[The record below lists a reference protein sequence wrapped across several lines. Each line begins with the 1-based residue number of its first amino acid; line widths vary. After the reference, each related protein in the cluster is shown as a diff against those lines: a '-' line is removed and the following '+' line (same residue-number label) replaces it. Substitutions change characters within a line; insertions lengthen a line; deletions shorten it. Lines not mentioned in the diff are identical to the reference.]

1 MSRLVG
7 LSYWISGKLYLSLT
21 NQCNAVPIHILR
33 GPSFSLPQCPP
44 LLHEP
49 SPEDIA
55 HAVDE
60 AFEANKINVCDS
72 ILCLLRYVVVGRYC
86 TFYCCFLRTVEGGKE
101 AAVCGPPISR
111 IPLHKLS
118 IFHLLRSIEHA
129 GECTYCI

>member
-60 AFEANKINVCDS
+60 AFEANKINVCYS
-72 ILCLLRYVVVGRYC
+72 ITCLLRYGSQVLRICRY
-86 TFYCCFLRTVEGGKE
+86 
-101 AAVCGPPISR
+101 PPRRVMRS
-111 IPLHKLS
+111 PLPD
-118 IFHLLRSIEHA
+118 
-129 GECTYCI
+129 